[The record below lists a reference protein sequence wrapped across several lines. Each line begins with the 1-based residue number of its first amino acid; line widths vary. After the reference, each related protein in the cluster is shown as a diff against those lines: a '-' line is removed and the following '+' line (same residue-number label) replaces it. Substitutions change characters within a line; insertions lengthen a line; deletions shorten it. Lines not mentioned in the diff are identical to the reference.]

1 MVHFMEEISDIAKRA
16 EALFAA
22 VLAGL
27 CYVDFYAKDKKK
39 DALAAKEKE
48 RIFSRNREAAK
59 RRLFLDS
66 VNKKCH
72 RYHSCP
78 LTLVKPHNYKSF
90 MAAMHDE
97 LEEVLGSDGLSY
109 AFWLDVESGY
119 IPVKVQESW
128 CLPDDYFAL
137 LATCVY
143 ERYASSHYVRDA
155 LKEVARGIGVK
166 NSEKLSHSTLWRQRR
181 RRAAECVFTAVLVC
195 VLAAGAFFAWQSI
208 AYYKEEKSFKSFDLK
223 NLAQKDFIF
232 QSIAFRK
239 FLVYGTTGGSD
250 LTDELQIY
258 YVAGEATLSFSDV
271 DSLSIDTDRSD
282 YAKKILRLNY
292 APADSRKMPFD
303 IAVLINEN
311 DIYPVADYESQKFLG
326 AFDLVPRDKN
336 EAMMIQQAKERLKTE
351 FEEQLLSDMEKG
363 SLSESD
369 TYQAFLKKFT
379 EMVRNASD
387 WETVE
392 IDFGRGQ

>member
-1 MVHFMEEISDIAKRA
+1 M
-16 EALFAA
+16 
-22 VLAGL
+22 
-27 CYVDFYAKDKKK
+27 
-39 DALAAKEKE
+39 
-48 RIFSRNREAAK
+48 
-59 RRLFLDS
+59 
-66 VNKKCH
+66 
-72 RYHSCP
+72 
-78 LTLVKPHNYKSF
+78 
-90 MAAMHDE
+90 
-97 LEEVLGSDGLSY
+97 
-109 AFWLDVESGY
+109 
-119 IPVKVQESW
+119 
-128 CLPDDYFAL
+128 
-137 LATCVY
+137 
-143 ERYASSHYVRDA
+143 
-155 LKEVARGIGVK
+155 
-166 NSEKLSHSTLWRQRR
+166 
-181 RRAAECVFTAVLVC
+181 
-195 VLAAGAFFAWQSI
+195 
-208 AYYKEEKSFKSFDLK
+208 K